1 MEVSEKGDIANYMIP
16 GKLVKGMGGAM
27 DLVAGA
33 KNVIVAMMHTS
44 KDGESKVLPECTLP
58 LTGTKCVKMI
68 VSDLA
73 VMQVTDDGLVL
84 LETAEGVT
92 KEEAIAKTAAKL
104 IISPDFKEQTY

>member
-1 MEVSEKGDIANYMIP
+1 
-16 GKLVKGMGGAM
+16 
-27 DLVAGA
+27 
-33 KNVIVAMMHTS
+33 
-44 KDGESKVLPECTLP
+44 
-58 LTGTKCVKMI
+58 MI